1 MKKRILSAL
10 LALVL
15 LLSALPVGG
24 YAAEADGIAVQASP
38 SYTVAASPDQT
49 TDVGKTVSMSV
60 SVSGGEYNAY
70 DLALTY
76 DTGLLSYVSCKA
88 ADNTAS
94 VSEKSGKIR
103 VIGYGADKSASTK
116 VVTLTFKTKA
126 AGTANVVITSAKID
140 AGANAPTKNAPAA
153 RISRSTTQIIIQSQ
167 YTVTLDEGLTSDSLS
182 AAAGEDYTFRATD
195 PLHYDY
201 KPSAK
206 IGGKD
211 VTVKDNGDGTYTIPG
226 SEIKGNIT
234 VKANRTPKTYK
245 VTFKGEDLSGE
256 KSATYNTPY
265 HFKLN
270 RKAGYS
276 YVLRVSIGG
285 KSYTGY
291 KAEDGGYVIPGAAI
305 TGDIVITA
313 LKNKINSG
321 GNSGSGSGTGSGSSA
336 KNVSVSFIG
345 SGADDA
351 VGKKTTRRGAEYTFR
366 IDRKDDADYDV
377 SARVN
382 GITVKCTYDSKKD
395 IYRIPGSEVTG
406 DITIT
411 VTKGVPVE
419 VNAYVTLD
427 RECLYLVT
435 YGGDVAD
442 GHVPMYDG
450 QNMYWSEA
458 YNAYAW
464 LVVSSAD
471 EKEVVRIAQNSITI
485 GEGEAAASVDY
496 SGNVDL
502 SGRIDAD
509 DVHFDHELYNAKY
522 TLINMVIHKFLNG
535 DVNRDRKVDVKDA
548 VWIVNRIL
556 HG

>member
-1 MKKRILSAL
+1 MR
-10 LALVL
+10 
-15 LLSALPVGG
+15 GG
-24 YAAEADGIAVQASP
+24 S
-38 SYTVAASPDQT
+38 
-49 TDVGKTVSMSV
+49 
-60 SVSGGEYNAY
+60 YNAY
-70 DLALTY
+70 DLTLTY
-76 DTGLLSYVSCKA
+76 DTARLTYVSGQA
-88 ADNTAS
+88 ADKGAS
-94 VSEKSGKIR
+94 VTEKSESIR

-126 AGTANVVITSAKID
+126 AGTAEVRISSAKID
-140 AGANAPTKNAPAA
+140 AGANAPTKDAPLALTKN
-153 RISRSTTQIIIQSQ
+153 STTRFTIQPG
-167 YTVTLDEGLTSDSLS
+167 YTVTLEDGLIADSLS

-226 SEIKGNIT
+226 SEINGNIT

-256 KSATYNTPY
+256 NSAPYNTPY

-276 YVLRVSIGG
+276 YVLRVTIGG

-291 KAEDGGYVIPGAAI
+291 KAENGGYVIPGAAV
-305 TGDIVITA
+305 TGDIVVTA
-313 LKNKINSG
+313 QKTKINSG
-321 GNSGSGSGTGSGSSA
+321 GGSSSGGSGGGSSA
-336 KNVSVSFIG
+336 KYVSVSFIG

-351 VGKKTTRRGAEYTFR
+351 VGRKTTRRGSDYTFR
-366 IDRKDDADYDV
+366 IDRKDDTDYDV

-382 GITVKCTYDSKKD
+382 GVTVKCTYDSKKN
-395 IYRIPGSEVTG
+395 IYRISGSEVTG

-411 VTKGVPVE
+411 ITKGAPVE
-419 VNAYVTLD
+419 VNVYVTLD
-427 RECLYLVT
+427 KQSMYLVT
-435 YGGDVAD
+435 YSGSVED

-464 LVVSSAD
+464 LVISSAD
-471 EKEVVRIAQNSITI
+471 EKEVVRTARNSIII
-485 GEGEAAASVDY
+485 GEGEAAASIDY

-502 SGRIDAD
+502 SGRIDVD
-509 DVHFDHELYNAKY
+509 DVHLDHDVYNARY
-522 TLINMVIHKFLNG
+522 TLVSMVMHKFLNA

-556 HG
+556 SGQQGA

>member
-10 LALVL
+10 LAFVL
-15 LLSALPVGG
+15 IVSALPVGG
-24 YAAEADGIAVQASP
+24 KAAESGGVAAQASIRY
-38 SYTVAASPDQT
+38 SVSASPDQT
-49 TDVGKTVSMSV
+49 TDVGKTVIMYV
-60 SVSGGEYNAY
+60 TVSGGSYNAY

-76 DTGLLSYVSCKA
+76 DAARLTYVSGQA
-88 ADNTAS
+88 ADKGAS
-94 VSEKSGKIR
+94 VTEKNGSIR
-103 VIGYGADKSASTK
+103 VIGYGGDKSASTAA
-116 VVTLTFKTKA
+116 VTLTFRTKA
-126 AGTANVVITSAKID
+126 AGTAKVVISSAKID
-140 AGANAPTKNAPAA
+140 AGANAPTKNAPSATI
-153 RISRSTTQIIIQSQ
+153 RRSTTQFIVQPQ
-167 YTVTLDEGLTSDSLS
+167 FTVKLDEGLASDSLS

-226 SEIKGNIT
+226 GEITGNIT

-256 KSATYNTPY
+256 KTAAYNTPY

-276 YVLRVSIGG
+276 YVLRVTIGG

-291 KAEDGGYVIPGAAI
+291 KAEDGGYVIPGAAV

-313 LKNKINSG
+313 QKTKINSG
-321 GNSGSGSGTGSGSSA
+321 GGSSSGGSGGGSSA
-336 KNVSVSFIG
+336 KYVSVSFIG

-351 VGKKTTRRGAEYTFR
+351 VGKKTTRRGSEYTFR
-366 IDRKDDADYDV
+366 IDRKDDTDYDV

-382 GITVKCTYDSKKD
+382 GVTVKCTYDSKKD
-395 IYRIPGSEVTG
+395 IYRIPGSAVTG

-411 VTKGVPVE
+411 VTKGATVE

-427 RECLYLVT
+427 RQSMYLVT
-435 YGGDVAD
+435 YSGSVAD

-471 EKEVVRIAQNSITI
+471 EKEVVRAAQNSITI
-485 GEGEAAASVDY
+485 GEGEAAASIDY

-502 SGRIDAD
+502 SGRIDGD
-509 DVHFDHELYNAKY
+509 DAHLDRDVYNAKY
-522 TLINMVIHKFLNG
+522 TLASMVMHKFLNA

-548 VWIVNRIL
+548 VWIVNRVL

>member
-1 MKKRILSAL
+1 MKKRVLSGL
-10 LALVL
+10 LAFVM
-15 LLSALPVGG
+15 LLSALPMGV
-24 YAAEADGIAVQASP
+24 YAAETRYS
-38 SYTVAASPDQT
+38 VAASPDQT

-60 SVSGGEYNAY
+60 SVSGGKYNAY

-76 DTGLLSYVSCKA
+76 DTARLTYVSGRT
-88 ADNTAS
+88 ADRDAS
-94 VSEKSGKIR
+94 VAEKGGSIR
-103 VIGYGADKSASTK
+103 VIGYGADKAVSTA

-126 AGTANVVITSAKID
+126 TGTAEVKISSAKID
-140 AGANAPTKNAPAA
+140 SSKNAQTRNAPLAVIKN
-153 RISRSTTQIIIQSQ
+153 STTRFIIQPR
-167 YTVTLDEGLTSDSLS
+167 YTVTLEDGLTADSLS

-206 IGGKD
+206 VGGKD

-226 SEIKGNIT
+226 SEINGNIT
-234 VKANRTPKTYK
+234 VKANRNPKTYK

-256 KSATYNTPY
+256 NSAPYNTPY

-276 YVLRVSIGG
+276 YVLRVTIGG

-291 KAEDGGYVIPGAAI
+291 KAENGGYVIPGAAV

-313 LKNKINSG
+313 QKNKINPGGTSG
-321 GNSGSGSGTGSGSSA
+321 GGGSSGGGSSA
-336 KNVSVSFIG
+336 GTVSVSFIG

-351 VGKKTTRRGAEYTFR
+351 VGRKTTRRGSDYTFR
-366 IDRKDDADYDV
+366 IDRKDDTDYDV

-382 GITVKCTYDSKKD
+382 GVTVKCTYDSKKN
-395 IYRIPGSEVTG
+395 IYRISGSEVTG

-411 VTKGVPVE
+411 ITKGAPVE
-419 VNAYVTLD
+419 VNVYITLD
-427 RECLYLVT
+427 KQSMYLVT
-435 YGGDVAD
+435 YSGSVED

-464 LVVSSAD
+464 LVISSAD
-471 EKEVVRIAQNSITI
+471 EKEVVRTARNSIII
-485 GEGEAAASVDY
+485 GEGEAAASIDY

-502 SGRIDAD
+502 SGRIDVD
-509 DVHFDHELYNAKY
+509 DVHLDHDVYNARY
-522 TLINMVIHKFLNG
+522 TLVSMVMHKFLNA

-556 HG
+556 SGRQGA

>member
-1 MKKRILSAL
+1 ML
-10 LALVL
+10 LACLI
-15 LLSALPVGG
+15 LLSALPLGG
-24 YAAEADGIAVQASP
+24 YAAQASP
-38 SYTVAASPDQT
+38 RYTVSASQDQT
-49 TDVGKTVSMSV
+49 TDVGKTVSMTV
-60 SVSGGEYNAY
+60 SVAGGSYNAY

-76 DTGLLSYVSCKA
+76 DTARLTYVSGRT
-88 ADNTAS
+88 ADRDAS
-94 VSEKSGKIR
+94 VAEKGGSIR
-103 VIGYGADKSASTK
+103 VIGYGADKAVSTA

-126 AGTANVVITSAKID
+126 TGTAEVKISSAKID
-140 AGANAPTKNAPAA
+140 SSKNAQTRNAPLAVIKN
-153 RISRSTTQIIIQSQ
+153 STTRFIIQPR
-167 YTVTLDEGLTSDSLS
+167 YTVTLEDGLTADSLS

-206 IGGKD
+206 VGGKD

-226 SEIKGNIT
+226 SEINGNIT
-234 VKANRTPKTYK
+234 VKANRNPKTSK

-256 KSATYNTPY
+256 NSAPYNTPD

-276 YVLRVSIGG
+276 YVLRVTIGG

-291 KAEDGGYVIPGAAI
+291 KAENGGYVIPGAAV

-313 LKNKINSG
+313 QKNKINPGGTSG
-321 GNSGSGSGTGSGSSA
+321 GGGSSGGGSSA
-336 KNVSVSFIG
+336 GTVSVSFIG

-351 VGKKTTRRGAEYTFR
+351 VGRKTTRRGSDYTFR
-366 IDRKDDADYDV
+366 IDRKDDTDYDV

-382 GITVKCTYDSKKD
+382 GVTVKCTYDSKKN
-395 IYRIPGSEVTG
+395 IYRISGSEVTG

-411 VTKGVPVE
+411 ITKGAPVE
-419 VNAYVTLD
+419 VNVYITLD
-427 RECLYLVT
+427 KQSMYLVT
-435 YGGDVAD
+435 YSGSVED

-464 LVVSSAD
+464 LVISSAD
-471 EKEVVRIAQNSITI
+471 EKEVVRTARNSIII
-485 GEGEAAASVDY
+485 GEGEAAASIDY

-502 SGRIDAD
+502 SGRIDVD
-509 DVHFDHELYNAKY
+509 DVHLDHDVYNARY
-522 TLINMVIHKFLNG
+522 TLVSMVMHKFLNA

-556 HG
+556 SGRQGA

>member
-10 LALVL
+10 LAFVL
-15 LLSALPVGG
+15 IVSALPVGG
-24 YAAEADGIAVQASP
+24 KAAESGGVAAQASIRY
-38 SYTVAASPDQT
+38 SVSASPDQT
-49 TDVGKTVSMSV
+49 TDVGKTVIMYV
-60 SVSGGEYNAY
+60 TVSGGSYNAY

-76 DTGLLSYVSCKA
+76 DAARLTYVSGQA
-88 ADNTAS
+88 ADKGAS
-94 VSEKSGKIR
+94 VTEKNGSIR
-103 VIGYGADKSASTK
+103 VIGYGGDKSASTA
-116 VVTLTFKTKA
+116 VVKLTFRTKA
-126 AGTANVVITSAKID
+126 AGTAKVVISSAKID
-140 AGANAPTKNAPAA
+140 AGANAPTKNAPSATI
-153 RISRSTTQIIIQSQ
+153 RRSTTQFIVQPQ
-167 YTVTLDEGLTSDSLS
+167 FTVKLDEGLASDSLS

-226 SEIKGNIT
+226 GEITGNIT

-256 KSATYNTPY
+256 KTAAYNTPY

-276 YVLRVSIGG
+276 YVLRVTIGG

-313 LKNKINSG
+313 QKTKINSG
-321 GNSGSGSGTGSGSSA
+321 GGSSSGGSGGGSSA
-336 KNVSVSFIG
+336 KYVSVSFIG

-351 VGKKTTRRGAEYTFR
+351 VGKKTTRRGSEYTFR
-366 IDRKDDADYDV
+366 IDRKDDTDYDV

-382 GITVKCTYDSKKD
+382 GVTVKCTYDSKKD
-395 IYRIPGSEVTG
+395 IYRIPGSAVTG

-411 VTKGVPVE
+411 VTKGAPVE

-427 RECLYLVT
+427 RQSMYLVT
-435 YGGDVAD
+435 YSGSVAD

-471 EKEVVRIAQNSITI
+471 EKEVVRAAQNSITI
-485 GEGEAAASVDY
+485 GEGEAAASIDY

-502 SGRIDAD
+502 SGRIDGD
-509 DVHFDHELYNAKY
+509 DAHLDRDVYNAKY
-522 TLINMVIHKFLNG
+522 TLASMVMHKFLNA

-548 VWIVNRIL
+548 VWIVNRVL

>member
-10 LALVL
+10 LAFVL
-15 LLSALPVGG
+15 IVSALPVGG
-24 YAAEADGIAVQASP
+24 KAAESGGVAAQASIRY
-38 SYTVAASPDQT
+38 SVSASPDQT
-49 TDVGKTVSMSV
+49 TDVGKTVIMYV
-60 SVSGGEYNAY
+60 TVSGGSYNAY

-76 DTGLLSYVSCKA
+76 DAARLTYVSGQA
-88 ADNTAS
+88 ADKGAS
-94 VSEKSGKIR
+94 VTEKNGSIR
-103 VIGYGADKSASTK
+103 VIGYGGDKSASTA
-116 VVTLTFKTKA
+116 VVTLTFRTKA
-126 AGTANVVITSAKID
+126 AGTAKVVISPAKID

-153 RISRSTTQIIIQSQ
+153 TIRRSTTQFIVQLQ
-167 YTVTLDEGLTSDSLS
+167 FTVKLDEGLASDSLS

-226 SEIKGNIT
+226 GEITGNIT

-256 KSATYNTPY
+256 KTAAYNTPY

-276 YVLRVSIGG
+276 YVLRVTIGG

-313 LKNKINSG
+313 QKTKINPGGGSSSG
-321 GNSGSGSGTGSGSSA
+321 GSGGGSSA
-336 KNVSVSFIG
+336 KYVSVSFIG

-351 VGKKTTRRGAEYTFR
+351 VGKKTTRRGSEYTFR
-366 IDRKDDADYDV
+366 IDRKDDTDYDV

-382 GITVKCTYDSKKD
+382 GVTVKCTYDSKKD
-395 IYRIPGSEVTG
+395 IYRIPGSAVTG

-411 VTKGVPVE
+411 VTKGAAVE

-427 RECLYLVT
+427 RRSMYLVT
-435 YGGDVAD
+435 YSGSVAD

-464 LVVSSAD
+464 LAVSSAD
-471 EKEVVRIAQNSITI
+471 EKEVARAAQNSITI
-485 GEGEAAASVDY
+485 GEGEAAASIDY

-502 SGRIDAD
+502 SGRIDGD
-509 DVHFDHELYNAKY
+509 DAHLDRDVYNAKY
-522 TLINMVIHKFLNG
+522 TLASMVMHKFLNA

-548 VWIVNRIL
+548 VWIVNRVL

>member
-10 LALVL
+10 LAFVL
-15 LLSALPVGG
+15 IVSALPVGG
-24 YAAEADGIAVQASP
+24 KAAESGGVAAQASIRY
-38 SYTVAASPDQT
+38 SVSASPDQT
-49 TDVGKTVSMSV
+49 TDVGKTVIMYV
-60 SVSGGEYNAY
+60 TVSGGSYNAY

-76 DTGLLSYVSCKA
+76 DAARLTYVSGQA
-88 ADNTAS
+88 ADKGAS
-94 VSEKSGKIR
+94 VTEKNGSIR
-103 VIGYGADKSASTK
+103 VIGYGGDKSASTAA
-116 VVTLTFKTKA
+116 VTLTFRTKA
-126 AGTANVVITSAKID
+126 AGTAKVVISSAKID
-140 AGANAPTKNAPAA
+140 AGANAPTKNAPSATI
-153 RISRSTTQIIIQSQ
+153 RRSTTQFIVQPQ
-167 YTVTLDEGLTSDSLS
+167 FTVKLDEGLASDSLS

-206 IGGKD
+206 IGSKD
-211 VTVKDNGDGTYTIPG
+211 VAVKDNGDGTYTIPG
-226 SEIKGNIT
+226 GEITGNIT

-256 KSATYNTPY
+256 KTAAYNTPY

-276 YVLRVSIGG
+276 YVLRVTIGG

-313 LKNKINSG
+313 QKTKINSG
-321 GNSGSGSGTGSGSSA
+321 GGSSSGGSGGGSSA
-336 KNVSVSFIG
+336 KYVSVSFIG

-351 VGKKTTRRGAEYTFR
+351 VGKKTTRRGSEYTFR
-366 IDRKDDADYDV
+366 IDRKDDTDYDV

-382 GITVKCTYDSKKD
+382 GVTVKCTYDSKKD
-395 IYRIPGSEVTG
+395 IYRIPGSAVTG

-411 VTKGVPVE
+411 VTKGAPVE

-427 RECLYLVT
+427 RQSMYLVT
-435 YGGDVAD
+435 YSGSVAD

-471 EKEVVRIAQNSITI
+471 EKEVVRAAQNSITI
-485 GEGEAAASVDY
+485 GEGEAAASIDY

-502 SGRIDAD
+502 SGRIDGD
-509 DVHFDHELYNAKY
+509 DAHLDRDVYNAKY
-522 TLINMVIHKFLNG
+522 TLASMVMHRFLNA

-548 VWIVNRIL
+548 VWIVNRVL

>member
-1 MKKRILSAL
+1 M
-10 LALVL
+10 
-15 LLSALPVGG
+15 LLSALPMGV
-24 YAAEADGIAVQASP
+24 YAAETRYS
-38 SYTVAASPDQT
+38 VAASPDQT
-49 TDVGKTVSMSV
+49 TDAGKTVSMSV
-60 SVSGGEYNAY
+60 SVSGGKYNAY

-76 DTGLLSYVSCKA
+76 DTARLTYVSGQA
-88 ADNTAS
+88 ADKGAS
-94 VSEKSGKIR
+94 VAEKSGSIR

-126 AGTANVVITSAKID
+126 AGTAKVVISSAKID
-140 AGANAPTKNAPAA
+140 TGANAPIKNAPPAA
-153 RISRSTTQIIIQSQ
+153 ISRNTTKFTIQPG

-226 SEIKGNIT
+226 SEINGNIT

-256 KSATYNTPY
+256 NSAPYNTPY

-276 YVLRVSIGG
+276 YVLRVTIGG

-291 KAEDGGYVIPGAAI
+291 KAENGGYVIPGAAV
-305 TGDIVITA
+305 TGDIVVTA
-313 LKNKINSG
+313 QKTKINSG
-321 GNSGSGSGTGSGSSA
+321 GGSSSGGSGGGSSA
-336 KNVSVSFIG
+336 KYVSVSFIG

-351 VGKKTTRRGAEYTFR
+351 VGRKTTRRGSDYTFR
-366 IDRKDDADYDV
+366 IDRKDDTDYDV

-382 GITVKCTYDSKKD
+382 GVTVKCTYDSKKN
-395 IYRIPGSEVTG
+395 IYRISGSEVTG

-411 VTKGVPVE
+411 ITKGAPVE
-419 VNAYVTLD
+419 VNVYVTLD
-427 RECLYLVT
+427 KQSMYLVT
-435 YGGDVAD
+435 YSGSVED

-464 LVVSSAD
+464 LVISSAD
-471 EKEVVRIAQNSITI
+471 EKEVVRTARNSIII
-485 GEGEAAASVDY
+485 GEGEAAASIDY

-502 SGRIDAD
+502 SGRIDVD
-509 DVHFDHELYNAKY
+509 DVHLDHDVYNARY
-522 TLINMVIHKFLNG
+522 TLVSMVMHKFLNA

-556 HG
+556 SGQQGA

>member
-1 MKKRILSAL
+1 MKKRVLSGL
-10 LALVL
+10 LAFVM
-15 LLSALPVGG
+15 LLSALPMGV
-24 YAAEADGIAVQASP
+24 YAAETRYS
-38 SYTVAASPDQT
+38 VAASPNQT
-49 TDVGKTVSMSV
+49 TDAGKTVSMNV
-60 SVSGGEYNAY
+60 SVSGGKYNAY
-70 DLALTY
+70 DLTLTY
-76 DTGLLSYVSCKA
+76 DTARLTYVSGQA
-88 ADNTAS
+88 ADKGAS
-94 VSEKSGKIR
+94 VTEKSGSIR
-103 VIGYGADKSASTK
+103 VIGYGTDKSAPTK

-126 AGTANVVITSAKID
+126 AGTAEVRISSAKID
-140 AGANAPTKNAPAA
+140 AGANAPTKDAPPAA
-153 RISRSTTQIIIQSQ
+153 ISRSTTKFIIQPG
-167 YTVTLDEGLTSDSLS
+167 YTVTLDEGLASDSLS
-182 AAAGEDYTFRATD
+182 AAAGENYTFRATD

-226 SEIKGNIT
+226 SEITGNIT

-256 KSATYNTPY
+256 KTAAYNTPY

-276 YVLRVSIGG
+276 YVLRVTIGG

-291 KAEDGGYVIPGAAI
+291 KAENGGYVIPGAAV
-305 TGDIVITA
+305 TGDIVVTA
-313 LKNKINSG
+313 QKNKINPGGTSG
-321 GNSGSGSGTGSGSSA
+321 GGGSSGGGSSA
-336 KNVSVSFIG
+336 GTVSVSFIG

-351 VGKKTTRRGAEYTFR
+351 VGRKTTRRGSDYTFR
-366 IDRKDDADYDV
+366 IDRKDDTDYDV

-382 GITVKCTYDSKKD
+382 GVTVKCTYDSKKN
-395 IYRIPGSEVTG
+395 IYRISGSEVTG

-411 VTKGVPVE
+411 ITKGAPVE
-419 VNAYVTLD
+419 VNVYVTLD
-427 RECLYLVT
+427 KQSMYLVT
-435 YGGDVAD
+435 YSGSVED
-442 GHVPMYDG
+442 GQVPMYDG

-464 LVVSSAD
+464 LVISSAD
-471 EKEVVRIAQNSITI
+471 EKEVVRTARNSIII
-485 GEGEAAASVDY
+485 GEGEAAASIDY

-502 SGRIDAD
+502 SGRIDVD
-509 DVHFDHELYNAKY
+509 DVHLDHDVYNARY
-522 TLINMVIHKFLNG
+522 TLVSMVMHKFLNA

-556 HG
+556 SGQQGA

>member
-1 MKKRILSAL
+1 MKKRILSML
-10 LALVL
+10 LACVL
-15 LLSALPVGG
+15 LLSALPMGS
-24 YAAEADGIAVQASP
+24 YAAQASP
-38 SYTVAASPDQT
+38 RYTVSASQDQT
-49 TDVGKTVSMSV
+49 TDVGKTVSMTV
-60 SVSGGEYNAY
+60 SVAGGSYNAY

-76 DTGLLSYVSCKA
+76 DTARLTYVSGRT
-88 ADNTAS
+88 ADRDAS
-94 VSEKSGKIR
+94 VAEKGGSIR
-103 VIGYGADKSASTK
+103 VIGYGADKAVSTA

-126 AGTANVVITSAKID
+126 TGTAEVKISSAKID
-140 AGANAPTKNAPAA
+140 SSKNAQTRNAPLAVIKN
-153 RISRSTTQIIIQSQ
+153 STTRFIIQPR
-167 YTVTLDEGLTSDSLS
+167 YTVTLEDGLTADSLS

-206 IGGKD
+206 VGGKD

-226 SEIKGNIT
+226 SEINGNIT
-234 VKANRTPKTYK
+234 VKANRNPKTYK

-256 KSATYNTPY
+256 NSAPYNTPY

-276 YVLRVSIGG
+276 YVLRVTIGG

-291 KAEDGGYVIPGAAI
+291 KAENGGYVIPGAAV

-313 LKNKINSG
+313 QKNKINPGGTSG
-321 GNSGSGSGTGSGSSA
+321 GGGSSGGGSSA
-336 KNVSVSFIG
+336 GTVSVSFIG

-351 VGKKTTRRGAEYTFR
+351 VGRKTTRRGSDYTFR
-366 IDRKDDADYDV
+366 IDRKDDTDYDV

-382 GITVKCTYDSKKD
+382 GVTVKCTYDSKKN
-395 IYRIPGSEVTG
+395 IYRISGSEVTG

-411 VTKGVPVE
+411 ITKGAPVE
-419 VNAYVTLD
+419 VNVYVTLD
-427 RECLYLVT
+427 KQSMYLVT
-435 YGGDVAD
+435 YSGSVED

-464 LVVSSAD
+464 LVISSAD
-471 EKEVVRIAQNSITI
+471 EKEVVQTARNSIII
-485 GEGEAAASVDY
+485 GEGEAAASIDY

-502 SGRIDAD
+502 SGRIDVD
-509 DVHFDHELYNAKY
+509 DVHLDHDVYNARY
-522 TLINMVIHKFLNG
+522 TLVSMVMHKFLNA

-556 HG
+556 SGQQGA

>member
-1 MKKRILSAL
+1 MKKRILSSL
-10 LALVL
+10 LAFVL
-15 LLSALPVGG
+15 LLSALPMGV
-24 YAAEADGIAVQASP
+24 YAAETRYS
-38 SYTVAASPDQT
+38 VAASPDQT

-60 SVSGGEYNAY
+60 SVSGGKYNAY
-70 DLALTY
+70 DLVLTY
-76 DTGLLSYVSCKA
+76 DTARLTYVSGQA
-88 ADNTAS
+88 ADKGAS
-94 VSEKSGKIR
+94 VTEKSGSIR

-126 AGTANVVITSAKID
+126 AGTAKVVISSAKID
-140 AGANAPTKNAPAA
+140 TGTNAPTKNAPPAA
-153 RISRSTTQIIIQSQ
+153 ISRNTTKFTIQPG
-167 YTVTLDEGLTSDSLS
+167 YTVTLDEGLASDSLS

-226 SEIKGNIT
+226 SEINGNIT

-256 KSATYNTPY
+256 KTATYNTPY

-276 YVLRVSIGG
+276 YVLRVTIGG

-291 KAEDGGYVIPGAAI
+291 KAENGGYAIPGADI
-305 TGDIVITA
+305 TGGIAVTA
-313 LKNKINSG
+313 QKTKINSG
-321 GNSGSGSGTGSGSSA
+321 GGSSSGGSGGGSSA
-336 KNVSVSFIG
+336 KYVSVSFIG

-351 VGKKTTRRGAEYTFR
+351 VGRKTTRRGSDYTFR
-366 IDRKDDADYDV
+366 IDRKDDTDYDV

-382 GITVKCTYDSKKD
+382 GVTVKCTYDSKKN
-395 IYRIPGSEVTG
+395 IYRISGSEVTG

-411 VTKGVPVE
+411 ITKGAPVE
-419 VNAYVTLD
+419 VNVYVTLD
-427 RECLYLVT
+427 KQSMYLVT
-435 YGGDVAD
+435 YSGSVED

-464 LVVSSAD
+464 LVISSAD
-471 EKEVVRIAQNSITI
+471 EKEVVRTARNSIII
-485 GEGEAAASVDY
+485 GEGEAAASIDY

-502 SGRIDAD
+502 SGRIDVD
-509 DVHFDHELYNAKY
+509 DVHLDHDVYNARY
-522 TLINMVIHKFLNG
+522 TLVSMVMHKFLNA

-556 HG
+556 SGQQGA

>member
-1 MKKRILSAL
+1 MKKRILSSL
-10 LALVL
+10 LAFVM
-15 LLSALPVGG
+15 LLSALPMGV
-24 YAAEADGIAVQASP
+24 YAAETRYS
-38 SYTVAASPDQT
+38 VAASPDQT
-49 TDVGKTVSMSV
+49 TDAGKTVSMSV
-60 SVSGGEYNAY
+60 SVSGGKYNAY
-70 DLALTY
+70 DLVLTY
-76 DTGLLSYVSCKA
+76 DTARLTYVSGQA
-88 ADNTAS
+88 ADKGAS
-94 VSEKSGKIR
+94 VTEKSGSIR

-126 AGTANVVITSAKID
+126 AGTAKVVISSAKID
-140 AGANAPTKNAPAA
+140 TGTNAPTKNAPPAA
-153 RISRSTTQIIIQSQ
+153 ISRNTTKFTIQPG

-226 SEIKGNIT
+226 SEINGNIT

-256 KSATYNTPY
+256 NSATYNTPY

-276 YVLRVSIGG
+276 YVLRVTIGG

-291 KAEDGGYVIPGAAI
+291 KAENGSYVIPGAAV
-305 TGDIVITA
+305 TGDIVVTA
-313 LKNKINSG
+313 QKTKINSG
-321 GNSGSGSGTGSGSSA
+321 GGSSSGGSGGGSSA
-336 KNVSVSFIG
+336 KYVSVSFIG

-351 VGKKTTRRGAEYTFR
+351 VGRKTTRRGSDYTFR
-366 IDRKDDADYDV
+366 IDRKDDTDYDV

-382 GITVKCTYDSKKD
+382 GVTVKCTYDSKKN
-395 IYRIPGSEVTG
+395 IYRISGSEVTG

-411 VTKGVPVE
+411 ITKGAPVE
-419 VNAYVTLD
+419 VNVYVTLD
-427 RECLYLVT
+427 KQSMYLVT
-435 YGGDVAD
+435 YSGSVED

-464 LVVSSAD
+464 LVISSAD
-471 EKEVVRIAQNSITI
+471 EKEVVRTARNSIII
-485 GEGEAAASVDY
+485 GEGEAAASIDY

-502 SGRIDAD
+502 SGRIDVD
-509 DVHFDHELYNAKY
+509 DVHLDHDVYNARY
-522 TLINMVIHKFLNG
+522 TLVSMVMHKFLNA

-556 HG
+556 SGQQGA

>member
-1 MKKRILSAL
+1 M
-10 LALVL
+10 
-15 LLSALPVGG
+15 LLSALPTGV
-24 YAAEADGIAVQASP
+24 YAAETRYS
-38 SYTVAASPDQT
+38 VAASPDQT
-49 TDVGKTVSMSV
+49 TDAGKTVSMSV
-60 SVSGGEYNAY
+60 SASGGKYNAY
-70 DLALTY
+70 DLVLTY
-76 DTGLLSYVSCKA
+76 DTARLTYVSGQA
-88 ADNTAS
+88 ADKGAS
-94 VSEKSGKIR
+94 VTEKSGSIR
-103 VIGYGADKSASTK
+103 VIGYGADKSASTE
-116 VVTLTFKTKA
+116 VITLTFKTKA
-126 AGTANVVITSAKID
+126 AGTAEVRISSAKID
-140 AGANAPTKNAPAA
+140 AGANAPTKNAPPAA
-153 RISRSTTQIIIQSQ
+153 ISRSTTKFTIQPG

-206 IGGKD
+206 IGGRD

-226 SEIKGNIT
+226 GEINGNIT

-256 KSATYNTPY
+256 KTAAYNTPY

-276 YVLRVSIGG
+276 YVLRVTIGG

-291 KAEDGGYVIPGAAI
+291 KAENGGYVIPGAAV
-305 TGDIVITA
+305 TGDIVVTA
-313 LKNKINSG
+313 QKNKINPGGTSG
-321 GNSGSGSGTGSGSSA
+321 GGGSSGGGSSA
-336 KNVSVSFIG
+336 KYVSVSFIG

-351 VGKKTTRRGAEYTFR
+351 VGRKTTRRGSDYTFR
-366 IDRKDDADYDV
+366 IDRKDDTDYDV

-382 GITVKCTYDSKKD
+382 GVTVKCTYDSKKN
-395 IYRIPGSEVTG
+395 IYRISGSEVTG

-411 VTKGVPVE
+411 ITKGAPVE
-419 VNAYVTLD
+419 VNVYVTLD
-427 RECLYLVT
+427 KQSMYLVT
-435 YGGDVAD
+435 YSGSVED

-464 LVVSSAD
+464 LVISSAD
-471 EKEVVRIAQNSITI
+471 EKEVVRTARNSIII
-485 GEGEAAASVDY
+485 GEGEAAASIDY

-502 SGRIDAD
+502 SGRIDVD
-509 DVHFDHELYNAKY
+509 DVHLDHDVYNARY
-522 TLINMVIHKFLNG
+522 TLVSMVMHKFLNA

-556 HG
+556 SGRQGA

>member
-1 MKKRILSAL
+1 MKKRILSML
-10 LALVL
+10 LACLI
-15 LLSALPVGG
+15 LLSALPLGE
-24 YAAEADGIAVQASP
+24 YAAQASP
-38 SYTVAASPDQT
+38 RYTVSASQDQT
-49 TDVGKTVSMSV
+49 TDVGKTVSMTV
-60 SVSGGEYNAY
+60 SVAGGSYNAY

-76 DTGLLSYVSCKA
+76 DTARLTYVSGRT
-88 ADNTAS
+88 ADRDAS
-94 VSEKSGKIR
+94 VAEKGGSIR
-103 VIGYGADKSASTK
+103 VIGYGADKAVSTA

-126 AGTANVVITSAKID
+126 TGTAEVKISSAKID
-140 AGANAPTKNAPAA
+140 SSKNAQTRNAPLAVIKN
-153 RISRSTTQIIIQSQ
+153 STTRFIIQPR
-167 YTVTLDEGLTSDSLS
+167 YTVTLEDGLTADSLS

-206 IGGKD
+206 VGGKD

-226 SEIKGNIT
+226 SEINGNIT
-234 VKANRTPKTYK
+234 VKANRNPKTYK

-256 KSATYNTPY
+256 NSAPYNTPY

-276 YVLRVSIGG
+276 YVLRVTIGG

-291 KAEDGGYVIPGAAI
+291 KAENGGYVIPGAAV

-313 LKNKINSG
+313 QKNKINPGGTSG
-321 GNSGSGSGTGSGSSA
+321 GGGSSGGGSSA
-336 KNVSVSFIG
+336 GTVSVSFIG

-351 VGKKTTRRGAEYTFR
+351 VGRKTTRRGSDYTFR
-366 IDRKDDADYDV
+366 IDRKDDTDYDV

-382 GITVKCTYDSKKD
+382 GVTVKCTYDSKKN
-395 IYRIPGSEVTG
+395 IYRISGSEVTG

-411 VTKGVPVE
+411 ITKGAPVE
-419 VNAYVTLD
+419 VNVYITLD
-427 RECLYLVT
+427 KQSMYLVT
-435 YGGDVAD
+435 YSGSVED

-464 LVVSSAD
+464 LVISSAD
-471 EKEVVRIAQNSITI
+471 EKEVVRTARNSIII
-485 GEGEAAASVDY
+485 GEGEAAASIDY

-502 SGRIDAD
+502 SGRIDVD
-509 DVHFDHELYNAKY
+509 DVHLDHDVYNARY
-522 TLINMVIHKFLNG
+522 TLVSMVMHKFLNA

-556 HG
+556 SGRQGA

>member
-1 MKKRILSAL
+1 MKKRILSSL
-10 LALVL
+10 LAFVM
-15 LLSALPVGG
+15 LLSALPMGV
-24 YAAEADGIAVQASP
+24 YAAETRYS
-38 SYTVAASPDQT
+38 VAASPDQT

-60 SVSGGEYNAY
+60 SVSGGKYNAY

-76 DTGLLSYVSCKA
+76 VSGQA
-88 ADNTAS
+88 ADKDAS
-94 VSEKSGKIR
+94 VTEKGGSVR
-103 VIGYGADKSASTK
+103 VIGYGADKAASTAA
-116 VVTLTFKTKA
+116 VTLTFKTKA
-126 AGTANVVITSAKID
+126 AGTAEVRISSAKID
-140 AGANAPTKNAPAA
+140 AGANAPTKDAPAA
-153 RISRSTTQIIIQSQ
+153 QISRNITKFTIQPG
-167 YTVTLDEGLTSDSLS
+167 YTVTLEDGLTADSLS
-182 AAAGEDYTFRATD
+182 AAAGEDYIFRATD

-206 IGGKD
+206 VGGKD

-226 SEIKGNIT
+226 SEINGNIT

-256 KSATYNTPY
+256 NSAPYNTPY

-276 YVLRVSIGG
+276 YVLRVTIGG

-291 KAEDGGYVIPGAAI
+291 KAENGGYVIPGAAV
-305 TGDIVITA
+305 TGDIVVTA
-313 LKNKINSG
+313 QKTKINSG
-321 GNSGSGSGTGSGSSA
+321 GTSGGSGGGSSA
-336 KNVSVSFIG
+336 KYVSVSFIG

-351 VGKKTTRRGAEYTFR
+351 VGRKTTRRGSDYTFR
-366 IDRKDDADYDV
+366 IDRKDDTDYDV

-382 GITVKCTYDSKKD
+382 GVTVKCTYDSKKN
-395 IYRIPGSEVTG
+395 IYRISGSEVTG

-411 VTKGVPVE
+411 ITKGAPVE
-419 VNAYVTLD
+419 VNVYVTLD
-427 RECLYLVT
+427 KQSMYLVT
-435 YGGDVAD
+435 YSGSVED

-464 LVVSSAD
+464 LVISSAD
-471 EKEVVRIAQNSITI
+471 EKEVVRTARNSIII
-485 GEGEAAASVDY
+485 GEGEAAASIDY

-502 SGRIDAD
+502 SGRIDVD
-509 DVHFDHELYNAKY
+509 DVHLDHDVYNARY
-522 TLINMVIHKFLNG
+522 TLVSMVMHKFLNA

-556 HG
+556 SGQQGA

>member
-1 MKKRILSAL
+1 MKKRILSSL
-10 LALVL
+10 LAFVM
-15 LLSALPVGG
+15 LLSALPMGV
-24 YAAEADGIAVQASP
+24 YAAETRYS
-38 SYTVAASPDQT
+38 VAALPDQT

-60 SVSGGEYNAY
+60 SVSGGKYNAY
-70 DLALTY
+70 DLVLTY
-76 DTGLLSYVSCKA
+76 DTARLTYVSGQA
-88 ADNTAS
+88 ADKGAS
-94 VSEKSGKIR
+94 VTEKSGSIR
-103 VIGYGADKSASTK
+103 VIGYGADKAASTAA
-116 VVTLTFKTKA
+116 VTLTFRTKA
-126 AGTANVVITSAKID
+126 AGTAEVRISSAKID
-140 AGANAPTKNAPAA
+140 AGANAPTKDAPEAK
-153 RISRSTTQIIIQSQ
+153 INRSTKFTIQPG
-167 YTVTLDEGLTSDSLS
+167 YTVTLEDGLIADSLS

-206 IGGKD
+206 VGGKD

-226 SEIKGNIT
+226 DKITGNIT
-234 VKANRTPKTYK
+234 VKANRTPKSYK

-256 KSATYNTPY
+256 NSATYNTPY
-265 HFKLN
+265 HFKLG

-276 YVLRVSIGG
+276 YVLRMTIGG

-291 KAEDGGYVIPGAAI
+291 KAENGGYVIPGADI

-321 GNSGSGSGTGSGSSA
+321 SGGSSGGSSA
-336 KNVSVSFIG
+336 KYVSVSFIG

-351 VGKKTTRRGAEYTFR
+351 VGRKTTRRGSDYTFR
-366 IDRKDDADYDV
+366 IDRKDDTDYDV

-382 GITVKCTYDSKKD
+382 GVTVKCTYDSKKN
-395 IYRIPGSEVTG
+395 IYRISGSEVTG

-411 VTKGVPVE
+411 ITKGAPVE
-419 VNAYVTLD
+419 VNVYVTLD
-427 RECLYLVT
+427 KQSMYLVT
-435 YGGDVAD
+435 YSGSVED

-464 LVVSSAD
+464 LVISSAD
-471 EKEVVRIAQNSITI
+471 EKEVVRTARNSIII
-485 GEGEAAASVDY
+485 GEGEAAASIDY

-502 SGRIDAD
+502 SGRIDVD
-509 DVHFDHELYNAKY
+509 DVHLDHDVYNARY
-522 TLINMVIHKFLNG
+522 TLVSMVMHKFLNA

-556 HG
+556 SGQQGA

>member
-10 LALVL
+10 LAFVL
-15 LLSALPVGG
+15 IVSALPVGG
-24 YAAEADGIAVQASP
+24 KAAESGGVAAQASIRY
-38 SYTVAASPDQT
+38 SVSASPDQT
-49 TDVGKTVSMSV
+49 TDVGKTVIMYV
-60 SVSGGEYNAY
+60 TVSGGSYNAY

-76 DTGLLSYVSCKA
+76 DAARLTYVSGQA
-88 ADNTAS
+88 ADKGAS
-94 VSEKSGKIR
+94 VTEKNGSIR
-103 VIGYGADKSASTK
+103 VIGYGGDKSASTA
-116 VVTLTFKTKA
+116 VVTLTFRTKA
-126 AGTANVVITSAKID
+126 AGTAKVVISSAKID
-140 AGANAPTKNAPAA
+140 AGANAPTKNAPSATI
-153 RISRSTTQIIIQSQ
+153 RRSTTQFIVQPQ
-167 YTVTLDEGLTSDSLS
+167 FTVELDEGLASDSLS

-226 SEIKGNIT
+226 GEITGNIT

-256 KSATYNTPY
+256 KTAAYNTPY

-276 YVLRVSIGG
+276 YVLRVTIGG

-313 LKNKINSG
+313 QKTKINPGGGSSSG
-321 GNSGSGSGTGSGSSA
+321 GSGGGSSA
-336 KNVSVSFIG
+336 KYVSVSFIG

-351 VGKKTTRRGAEYTFR
+351 VGKKTTRRGSEYTFR
-366 IDRKDDADYDV
+366 IDRKDDTDYDV

-382 GITVKCTYDSKKD
+382 GVTVKCTYDSKKD
-395 IYRIPGSEVTG
+395 IYRIPGSAVTG

-411 VTKGVPVE
+411 VTKGAPVE
-419 VNAYVTLD
+419 ANAYVTLD
-427 RECLYLVT
+427 RQSMYLVT
-435 YGGDVAD
+435 YSGSVAD

-471 EKEVVRIAQNSITI
+471 EKEVVRAAQNSITI
-485 GEGEAAASVDY
+485 GEGEAAASIDY

-502 SGRIDAD
+502 SGRIDGD
-509 DVHFDHELYNAKY
+509 DAHLDRDVYNAKY
-522 TLINMVIHKFLNG
+522 TLASMVMHKFLNA

-548 VWIVNRIL
+548 VWIVNRVL

>member
-1 MKKRILSAL
+1 MKKRVLSGL

-15 LLSALPVGG
+15 LLSALPMGG
-24 YAAEADGIAVQASP
+24 YAAEARYS
-38 SYTVAASPDQT
+38 VAASKDQS
-49 TDVGKTVSMSV
+49 TDVGKTVSMYV
-60 SVSGGEYNAY
+60 TVSGGKYNAY
-70 DLALTY
+70 DLVLTY
-76 DTGLLSYVSCKA
+76 DTARLTYVSGQA
-88 ADNTAS
+88 ADKGAS
-94 VSEKSGKIR
+94 VTEKSGSIR
-103 VIGYGADKSASTK
+103 VIGYGADKAASTA

-126 AGTANVVITSAKID
+126 AGTAKVVISSAKID
-140 AGANAPTKNAPAA
+140 TGTNAPTKNAPPAA
-153 RISRSTTQIIIQSQ
+153 ISRSTTKFTIQPGH
-167 YTVTLDEGLTSDSLS
+167 TVTLDEGLTSDSLS

-201 KPSAK
+201 KPSAE

-211 VTVKDNGDGTYTIPG
+211 VTVKDNGDGTYTIRG
-226 SEIKGNIT
+226 SEIGGNIT

-256 KSATYNTPY
+256 NSATYNTPY
-265 HFKLN
+265 QFKLN
-270 RKAGYS
+270 KKAGYS
-276 YVLRVSIGG
+276 YVLRVTIGG

-291 KAEDGGYVIPGAAI
+291 KQEDGGYVIPGAAI

-313 LKNKINSG
+313 QKNKINSG
-321 GNSGSGSGTGSGSSA
+321 GTSGGGGSSGGGSSA
-336 KNVSVSFIG
+336 SSVSVSFIG

-351 VGKKTTRRGAEYTFR
+351 VGKKTTRRGSDYTFR

-382 GITVKCTYDSKKD
+382 GVTVKCTYDSKKN
-395 IYRIPGSEVTG
+395 IYRIPGSAVTG

-411 VTKGVPVE
+411 ITKGAPVE
-419 VNAYVTLD
+419 VNVYVTLD
-427 RECLYLVT
+427 KQSMYLVT
-435 YGGDVAD
+435 YSGSVED

-464 LVVSSAD
+464 LVISSAD
-471 EKEVVRIAQNSITI
+471 EKEVVRTAQNSITI
-485 GEGEAAASVDY
+485 GDGEAAASIDY
-496 SGNVDL
+496 SGNMDL
-502 SGRIDAD
+502 SGRIDVD
-509 DVHFDHELYNAKY
+509 DAHLGHDVYNARY
-522 TLINMVIHKFLNG
+522 TLVSMVMHKFLNG

-556 HG
+556 GGQQGA

>member
-10 LALVL
+10 LAFVL
-15 LLSALPVGG
+15 IVSALPVGG
-24 YAAEADGIAVQASP
+24 KAAESGGVAAQASIRY
-38 SYTVAASPDQT
+38 SVSASPDQT
-49 TDVGKTVSMSV
+49 TDVGKTVIMYV
-60 SVSGGEYNAY
+60 TVSGGSYNAY

-76 DTGLLSYVSCKA
+76 DAARLTYVSGQA
-88 ADNTAS
+88 ADKGAS
-94 VSEKSGKIR
+94 VTEKNGSIR
-103 VIGYGADKSASTK
+103 VIGYGGDKSASTA
-116 VVTLTFKTKA
+116 VVKLTFRTKA
-126 AGTANVVITSAKID
+126 AGTAKVVISSAKID

-153 RISRSTTQIIIQSQ
+153 TIRRSTTQFIVQPQ
-167 YTVTLDEGLTSDSLS
+167 FTVKLDEGLASDSLS
-182 AAAGEDYTFRATD
+182 AATGEDYTFRATD

-226 SEIKGNIT
+226 GEITGNIT

-256 KSATYNTPY
+256 KTAAYNTPY

-276 YVLRVSIGG
+276 YVLRVTIGG

-291 KAEDGGYVIPGAAI
+291 KAEDGGYVIPGAAV

-313 LKNKINSG
+313 QKTKINSG
-321 GNSGSGSGTGSGSSA
+321 GGSSSGGSGGGSSA
-336 KNVSVSFIG
+336 KYVSVSFIG

-351 VGKKTTRRGAEYTFR
+351 VGKKTTRRGSEYTFR
-366 IDRKDDADYDV
+366 IDRKDDTDYDV

-382 GITVKCTYDSKKD
+382 GVTVKCTYDSKKD
-395 IYRIPGSEVTG
+395 IYRIPGSAVTG

-411 VTKGVPVE
+411 VTKGAPVE
-419 VNAYVTLD
+419 ANAYVTLD
-427 RECLYLVT
+427 RQSMYLVT
-435 YGGDVAD
+435 YSGSVAD

-471 EKEVVRIAQNSITI
+471 EKEVVRAAQNSITI
-485 GEGEAAASVDY
+485 GEGEAAASIDY

-502 SGRIDAD
+502 SGRIDGD
-509 DVHFDHELYNAKY
+509 DAHLDRDVYNAKY
-522 TLINMVIHKFLNG
+522 TLASMVMHKFLNA

-548 VWIVNRIL
+548 VWIVNRVL
-556 HG
+556 RG

>member
-1 MKKRILSAL
+1 MKKRILSSL
-10 LALVL
+10 LAFVL
-15 LLSALPVGG
+15 LLSALPMGV
-24 YAAEADGIAVQASP
+24 YAAETRYS
-38 SYTVAASPDQT
+38 VAASPDQT

-60 SVSGGEYNAY
+60 SVSGGKYNAY
-70 DLALTY
+70 DLALIY
-76 DTGLLSYVSCKA
+76 DTARLTYVSGQA
-88 ADNTAS
+88 ADKGAS
-94 VSEKSGKIR
+94 VTEKSGSIR

-126 AGTANVVITSAKID
+126 AGTAKVVISSAKID
-140 AGANAPTKNAPAA
+140 TGTNAPTKNAPPAA
-153 RISRSTTQIIIQSQ
+153 ISRNTTKFTIQPG
-167 YTVTLDEGLTSDSLS
+167 YTVTLEDGLTSDSLS

-206 IGGKD
+206 ISGKD

-226 SEIKGNIT
+226 SEINGNIT

-256 KSATYNTPY
+256 NSAPYNTPY

-276 YVLRVSIGG
+276 YVLRVTIGE

-291 KAEDGGYVIPGAAI
+291 KAENGGYVIPGAAI

-313 LKNKINSG
+313 QKTKINSG
-321 GNSGSGSGTGSGSSA
+321 GGSSSGGSGGGSSA
-336 KNVSVSFIG
+336 KYVSVSFIG

-351 VGKKTTRRGAEYTFR
+351 VGRKTTRRGSDYTFR
-366 IDRKDDADYDV
+366 IDRKDDTDYDV

-382 GITVKCTYDSKKD
+382 GVTVKCTYDSKKN
-395 IYRIPGSEVTG
+395 IYRISGSEVTG

-411 VTKGVPVE
+411 ITKGAPVE
-419 VNAYVTLD
+419 VNVYVTLD
-427 RECLYLVT
+427 KQSMYLVT
-435 YGGDVAD
+435 YSGSVED

-464 LVVSSAD
+464 LVISSAD
-471 EKEVVRIAQNSITI
+471 EKEVVRTARNSIII
-485 GEGEAAASVDY
+485 GEGEAAASIDY

-502 SGRIDAD
+502 SGRIDVD
-509 DVHFDHELYNAKY
+509 DVHLDHDVYNARY
-522 TLINMVIHKFLNG
+522 TLVSMVMHKFLNA

-556 HG
+556 SGQQGA

>member
-1 MKKRILSAL
+1 MKKRVLSGL

-15 LLSALPVGG
+15 LLSALPMGG
-24 YAAEADGIAVQASP
+24 YAAEARYS
-38 SYTVAASPDQT
+38 VAASKDQS
-49 TDVGKTVSMSV
+49 TDVGKTVSMYV
-60 SVSGGEYNAY
+60 TVSGGKYNAY
-70 DLALTY
+70 DLVLTY
-76 DTGLLSYVSCKA
+76 DTARLTYVSGQA
-88 ADNTAS
+88 ADKGAS
-94 VSEKSGKIR
+94 VTRKDGSIR
-103 VIGYGADKSASTK
+103 VIGYGADKAASTA

-126 AGTANVVITSAKID
+126 AGTAKVVISSAKID
-140 AGANAPTKNAPAA
+140 AGTNAPTKNAPPAT
-153 RISRSTTQIIIQSQ
+153 ISRSTTKFTIQPG

-226 SEIKGNIT
+226 SEIGGNIT

-256 KSATYNTPY
+256 NSATYNTPY
-265 HFKLN
+265 QFKLN
-270 RKAGYS
+270 KKAGYS
-276 YVLRVSIGG
+276 YVLRVTIGG

-291 KAEDGGYVIPGAAI
+291 KQEDGGYVIPGAAI

-313 LKNKINSG
+313 QKNKINSG
-321 GNSGSGSGTGSGSSA
+321 GTSGGGGSSGGGSSA
-336 KNVSVSFIG
+336 SSVSVSFIG

-351 VGKKTTRRGAEYTFR
+351 VGKKTTRRGSDYTFR

-382 GITVKCTYDSKKD
+382 GVTVKCTYDSKKN
-395 IYRIPGSEVTG
+395 IYRIPGSAVTG

-411 VTKGVPVE
+411 ITKGAPVE
-419 VNAYVTLD
+419 VNVYVTLD
-427 RECLYLVT
+427 KQSMYLVT
-435 YGGDVAD
+435 YSGSVED

-464 LVVSSAD
+464 LVISSAD
-471 EKEVVRIAQNSITI
+471 EKEVVRTAQNSITI
-485 GEGEAAASVDY
+485 GDGEAAASIDY

-502 SGRIDAD
+502 SGRIDVD
-509 DVHFDHELYNAKY
+509 DAHLGHDVYNARY
-522 TLINMVIHKFLNG
+522 TLVSMVMHKFLNG

-556 HG
+556 GGQQGA

>member
-10 LALVL
+10 LAFVL
-15 LLSALPVGG
+15 IVSALPVGG
-24 YAAEADGIAVQASP
+24 KAAESGGVAAQASIRY
-38 SYTVAASPDQT
+38 SVSASPDQT
-49 TDVGKTVSMSV
+49 TDVGKTVIMYV
-60 SVSGGEYNAY
+60 TVSGGSYNAY
-70 DLALTY
+70 DLAPTYDAARLTY
-76 DTGLLSYVSCKA
+76 VSGQA
-88 ADNTAS
+88 ADKGAS
-94 VSEKSGKIR
+94 VTEKNGSIR
-103 VIGYGADKSASTK
+103 VIGYGGDKSASTA
-116 VVTLTFKTKA
+116 VVTLTFRTKA
-126 AGTANVVITSAKID
+126 AGTAKVVISSAKID

-153 RISRSTTQIIIQSQ
+153 AIRRSTTQFIVQPQ
-167 YTVTLDEGLTSDSLS
+167 FTVKLDEGLASDSLS

-206 IGGKD
+206 IGDKD

-226 SEIKGNIT
+226 GEITGNIT

-256 KSATYNTPY
+256 KTAAYNTPY

-276 YVLRVSIGG
+276 YVLRVTIGG

-291 KAEDGGYVIPGAAI
+291 KAEDGGYVIPGAAV

-313 LKNKINSG
+313 QKTKINSG
-321 GNSGSGSGTGSGSSA
+321 GGSSSGGSGGGSSA
-336 KNVSVSFIG
+336 KYVSVSFIG

-351 VGKKTTRRGAEYTFR
+351 VGKKTTRRGSEYTFR
-366 IDRKDDADYDV
+366 IDRKDDTDYDV

-382 GITVKCTYDSKKD
+382 GVTVKCTYDSKKD
-395 IYRIPGSEVTG
+395 IYRIPGSAVTG

-411 VTKGVPVE
+411 VTKGTPVE
-419 VNAYVTLD
+419 ANAYVTLD
-427 RECLYLVT
+427 RQSMYLVT
-435 YGGDVAD
+435 YSGSVAD

-471 EKEVVRIAQNSITI
+471 EKEVVRAAQNSITI
-485 GEGEAAASVDY
+485 GEGEAAASIDY

-502 SGRIDAD
+502 SGRIDGD
-509 DVHFDHELYNAKY
+509 DAHLDRDVYNAKY
-522 TLINMVIHKFLNG
+522 TLASMVMHKFLNA

-548 VWIVNRIL
+548 VWIVNRVL

>member
-1 MKKRILSAL
+1 MKKRILSML
-10 LALVL
+10 LACLI
-15 LLSALPVGG
+15 LLSALPLGG
-24 YAAEADGIAVQASP
+24 YAAQASP
-38 SYTVAASPDQT
+38 RYTVSASQDQT
-49 TDVGKTVSMSV
+49 TDVGKTVSMTV
-60 SVSGGEYNAY
+60 SVAGGSYNAY

-76 DTGLLSYVSCKA
+76 DTARLTYVSGRT
-88 ADNTAS
+88 ADRDAS
-94 VSEKSGKIR
+94 VAEKGGSIR
-103 VIGYGADKSASTK
+103 VIGYGADKAVSTA

-126 AGTANVVITSAKID
+126 TGTAEVKISSAKID
-140 AGANAPTKNAPAA
+140 SSKNAQTRNAPLAVIKN
-153 RISRSTTQIIIQSQ
+153 STTRFIIQPR
-167 YTVTLDEGLTSDSLS
+167 YTVTLEDGLTADSLS

-206 IGGKD
+206 VGGKD

-226 SEIKGNIT
+226 SEINGNIT
-234 VKANRTPKTYK
+234 VKANRNPKTYK

-256 KSATYNTPY
+256 NSAPYNTPY

-276 YVLRVSIGG
+276 YVLRVTIGG

-291 KAEDGGYVIPGAAI
+291 KAENGGYVIPGAAV

-313 LKNKINSG
+313 QKNKINPGGTSG
-321 GNSGSGSGTGSGSSA
+321 GGGSSGGGSSA
-336 KNVSVSFIG
+336 GTVSVSFIG

-351 VGKKTTRRGAEYTFR
+351 VGRKTTRRGSDYTFR
-366 IDRKDDADYDV
+366 IDRKDDTDYDV

-382 GITVKCTYDSKKD
+382 GVTVKCTYDSKKN
-395 IYRIPGSEVTG
+395 IYRISGSEVTG

-411 VTKGVPVE
+411 ITKGAPVE
-419 VNAYVTLD
+419 VNVYVTLD
-427 RECLYLVT
+427 KQSMYLVT
-435 YGGDVAD
+435 YSGSVED

-464 LVVSSAD
+464 LVISSAD
-471 EKEVVRIAQNSITI
+471 EKEVVRTARNSIII
-485 GEGEAAASVDY
+485 GEGEAASSIDY

-502 SGRIDAD
+502 SGRIDVD
-509 DVHFDHELYNAKY
+509 DVHLDHDVYNARY
-522 TLINMVIHKFLNG
+522 TLVSMVMHKFLNA

-556 HG
+556 SGQQGA

>member
-1 MKKRILSAL
+1 MKKRILSSL
-10 LALVL
+10 LAFVM
-15 LLSALPVGG
+15 LLSALPMGV
-24 YAAEADGIAVQASP
+24 YAAETRYS
-38 SYTVAASPDQT
+38 VAASPDQT

-60 SVSGGEYNAY
+60 SASGGKYNAY
-70 DLALTY
+70 DLVLTY
-76 DTGLLSYVSCKA
+76 DTARLTYVSGQA
-88 ADNTAS
+88 ADKGAS
-94 VSEKSGKIR
+94 VAEKSGSIR
-103 VIGYGADKSASTK
+103 VIGYGADESASTK
-116 VVTLTFKTKA
+116 VITLTFKTKA
-126 AGTANVVITSAKID
+126 AGTAKVVISSAKID
-140 AGANAPTKNAPAA
+140 TGTNAPKKNAPPAA
-153 RISRSTTQIIIQSQ
+153 ISRSTTKFTIQPG
-167 YTVTLDEGLTSDSLS
+167 YTVTLEDGLTSDSLS

-206 IGGKD
+206 ISGKD

-226 SEIKGNIT
+226 SEINGNIT

-256 KSATYNTPY
+256 NSAPYNTPY

-276 YVLRVSIGG
+276 YVLRVTIGG

-291 KAEDGGYVIPGAAI
+291 KAENGGYVIPGAAV
-305 TGDIVITA
+305 TGDIVVTA
-313 LKNKINSG
+313 QKTKINSG
-321 GNSGSGSGTGSGSSA
+321 GGSSSGGSGGGSSA
-336 KNVSVSFIG
+336 KYVSVSFIG

-351 VGKKTTRRGAEYTFR
+351 VGRKTTRRGSDYTFR
-366 IDRKDDADYDV
+366 IDRKDDTDYDV

-382 GITVKCTYDSKKD
+382 GVTVKCTYDSKKN
-395 IYRIPGSEVTG
+395 IYRISGSEVTG

-411 VTKGVPVE
+411 ITKGAPVE
-419 VNAYVTLD
+419 VNVYVTLD
-427 RECLYLVT
+427 KQSMYLVT
-435 YGGDVAD
+435 YSGSVED

-464 LVVSSAD
+464 LVISSAD
-471 EKEVVRIAQNSITI
+471 EKEVVRTARNSIII
-485 GEGEAAASVDY
+485 GEGEAAASIDY

-502 SGRIDAD
+502 SGHIDVD
-509 DVHFDHELYNAKY
+509 DVHLDHDVYNARY
-522 TLINMVIHKFLNG
+522 TLVSMVMHKFLNA

-548 VWIVNRIL
+548 VWIVNLIL
-556 HG
+556 SGQQGA

>member
-1 MKKRILSAL
+1 MKKRILSSL
-10 LALVL
+10 LAFVL
-15 LLSALPVGG
+15 LLSALPMEV
-24 YAAEADGIAVQASP
+24 YAAETRYS
-38 SYTVAASPDQT
+38 VAASPDQT
-49 TDVGKTVSMSV
+49 TDAGKTVSMSV
-60 SVSGGEYNAY
+60 SVSGGKYNAY
-70 DLALTY
+70 DLVLTY
-76 DTGLLSYVSCKA
+76 DTARLTYVSGQA
-88 ADNTAS
+88 ADKGAS
-94 VSEKSGKIR
+94 VTEKSGSIR

-126 AGTANVVITSAKID
+126 AGTAKVVISSAKID
-140 AGANAPTKNAPAA
+140 TGTNAPTKNAPPAA
-153 RISRSTTQIIIQSQ
+153 ISRSTTKFTIQPG
-167 YTVTLDEGLTSDSLS
+167 YTVTLDKGLTSDSLS

-226 SEIKGNIT
+226 SEINGNIT

-256 KSATYNTPY
+256 KTAAYNTPY

-276 YVLRVSIGG
+276 YVLRVTIGG
-285 KSYTGY
+285 KSYTCY
-291 KAEDGGYVIPGAAI
+291 KAENGGYVIPGADI
-305 TGDIVITA
+305 TGDIVVTA
-313 LKNKINSG
+313 QKTKINSG
-321 GNSGSGSGTGSGSSA
+321 GGSSSGGSGGGSSA
-336 KNVSVSFIG
+336 KYVSVSFIG

-351 VGKKTTRRGAEYTFR
+351 VGRKTTRRGSDYTFR
-366 IDRKDDADYDV
+366 IDRKDDTDYDV

-382 GITVKCTYDSKKD
+382 GVTVKCTYDSKKN
-395 IYRIPGSEVTG
+395 IYRISGSEVTG

-411 VTKGVPVE
+411 ITKGAPVE
-419 VNAYVTLD
+419 VNVYVTLD
-427 RECLYLVT
+427 KQSMYLVT
-435 YGGDVAD
+435 YSGSVED

-464 LVVSSAD
+464 LVISSAD
-471 EKEVVRIAQNSITI
+471 EKEVVRTARNSIII
-485 GEGEAAASVDY
+485 GEGEAAASIDY

-502 SGRIDAD
+502 SGRIDVD
-509 DVHFDHELYNAKY
+509 DVHLDHDVYNARY
-522 TLINMVIHKFLNG
+522 TLVSMVMHKFLNA

-556 HG
+556 SGQQGA